1 MGALTTISAVN
12 LHLFGATTGTS
23 DDALLTQL
31 INQASDDIAGRCN
44 RTLTRETRTAE
55 KYTGDGGTKLY
66 LDLYPVFSV
75 AAVTVDG
82 EAVTDYTIN
91 AKAGMLERENGWDY
105 DAEILVTYTGGYLL
119 TTIPAVT
126 GPPAVAEIPRD
137 LPHNLEYAAIL
148 WVAGAYNSRGSEHL
162 SDEAIGPLK
171 SVFWAE
177 QPAIKAVVDKYRR
190 INI

>member
-12 LHLFGATTGTS
+12 LHLFGAEASTS

-55 KYTGDGGTKLY
+55 AYPVKGDTFY
-66 LDLYPVFSV
+66 LDLYPVYSV

-82 EAVTDYTIN
+82 EAVTDYTLAN
-91 AKAGMLERENGWDY
+91 KSGKMYRENGWGD
-105 DAEILVTYTGGYLL
+105 EVKVTYTGGYLL
-119 TTIPAVT
+119 ITIPAVT

-137 LPHNLEYAAIL
+137 LPYNLEYAAIL
-148 WVAGAYNSRGSEHL
+148 WVASAYNTRGSEHL

-171 SVFWAE
+171 SVFWKE
-177 QPAIKAVVDKYRR
+177 QPAIASVISQYRR
-190 INI
+190 ISV